1 MKTKNKTW
9 MDAGR
14 ICWRQSGSQWWWSD
28 HSVTGS
34 VEPIW
39 ISIADWWS
47 VKVHLNI
54 RFIITD
60 WSMDRRTGF
69 PKNLTITVVN
79 HCHRQK
85 RRQNGWSYFLSPDD
99 GSGCYKSPS
108 READW
113 DQGPW
118 SWDTIWTL
126 PGRWGPQEGGVART
140 WQDPGALPSPGE
152 REYQLYTF
160 SMLEYFL
167 LGAAPPIHCLTTWP
181 KSEGIRFSI
190 ESSSLAASWRSVWG
204 SREASRRGSQVTC
217 FCEEITRSHA
227 HPFPY
232 SRYGRDRLREKRKT
246 IKDIW
251 RRPCWLLL
259 LGSSRQ
265 FFSCAKCQPAA

>member
-1 MKTKNKTW
+1 
-9 MDAGR
+9 
-14 ICWRQSGSQWWWSD
+14 
-28 HSVTGS
+28 
-34 VEPIW
+34 
-39 ISIADWWS
+39 
-47 VKVHLNI
+47 
-54 RFIITD
+54 
-60 WSMDRRTGF
+60 MDRRTGF

-99 GSGCYKSPS
+99 GSGRYKSPP

-126 PGRWGPQEGGVART
+126 PGGWGPQEGGVART

-181 KSEGIRFSI
+181 NSEGISFQLNLPLWRQVGGPCEDPGRPAGEDLRSR
-190 ESSSLAASWRSVWG
+190 ASVRRS
-204 SREASRRGSQVTC
+204 RGLMP
-217 FCEEITRSHA
+217 IPSHTQDMA
-227 HPFPY
+227 ET
-232 SRYGRDRLREKRKT
+232 D
-246 IKDIW
+246 
-251 RRPCWLLL
+251 
-259 LGSSRQ
+259 
-265 FFSCAKCQPAA
+265 